1 MRDIKET
8 QKALNDIRNAINGVG
23 EQTTQ
28 ALVKIEKTI
37 AALVKTATARNQHYQ
52 QAYLKHGLQEL
63 VLSGHLDPTA
73 VKPLLPVLKK
83 AIKTLDGKLGS
94 TYEAQAAQTK
104 AAKAKPAANI
114 STTPRMKK

>member
-1 MRDIKET
+1 MQDIKET

-28 ALVKIEKTI
+28 ALVNIEKTI
-37 AALVKTATARNQHYQ
+37 ASLVKAATARNQHYQ

-63 VLSGHLDPTA
+63 MLSGQINPMVA
-73 VKPLLPVLKK
+73 KPLLPALKK

-104 AAKAKPAANI
+104 STKAKPEANI